1 MDLAKMMESPGHRRW
16 HDAAYWVVLLA
27 ACVVMYVMNTLT
39 PFKEDDMAYS
49 VIPSGSLREFCS
61 SLVDHFMTTNGRFA
75 DVVANLFCA
84 VLGKPVFNVCNA
96 LVFGLMAHLVALLSA
111 GRRSLMALT
120 LFLAVV
126 GVCYPVPGE
135 TMLWVA
141 GSCNYLWAVTA
152 SLALIY
158 YLLNHK
164 DGPLGWGRAALLLL
178 GAFVAG
184 NFNEATSFG
193 VFAGLFLYYAFNR
206 RKVDRR
212 VVIAMVGYLLG
223 VAMIVAS
230 PGAWSRMA
238 EGSGEAH
245 SGFMGLLSSHWY
257 IFNEKMWRFYTPL
270 TACAAGLVVLLS
282 KGFGMV
288 RRSMWTYLFVCLVL
302 FMFAMGFRVINERAY
317 AALVTVG
324 FIITARTAC
333 WLLSRWPWARMAV
346 AAGALAMSAY
356 ATVHAYGPVKAYKA
370 FEDGVVSDIV
380 KAPREAVL
388 LERRFD
394 GYSRFVFPL
403 RFVSSETFMRENVYC
418 AYYDK
423 DNVQFV
429 SDSVYARYHQ
439 GRLLDGAV
447 EAPVKT
453 DRPDIVNTMLTIP
466 DQEYMVITLNVDT
479 MPFTSQQA
487 SYVVSALSQEEM
499 EFRNNYGL
507 FTDHT
512 PQGFYPLRYQD
523 RLLLIF
529 PSVSDSVEHIE
540 FPIDNLEPPTQVTL
554 HLKQ

>member
-164 DGPLGWGRAALLLL
+164 DGPLGWGRAVLLLL
-178 GAFVAG
+178 GAFIAG

>member
-223 VAMIVAS
+223 VVMIVAS
-230 PGAWSRMA
+230 PGAWSRLA
-238 EGSGEAH
+238 EESGEAN
-245 SGFMGLLSSHWY
+245 SGFIGLLSSHWY

-453 DRPDIVNTMLTIP
+453 DRPDIVNTMLMIP
-466 DQEYMVITLNVDT
+466 GQEYMVITLNVDT

>member
-158 YLLNHK
+158 YMLNHK

-223 VAMIVAS
+223 VVMIVAS

-238 EGSGEAH
+238 EESGEAN
-245 SGFMGLLSSHWY
+245 SGFIGLLSSHWY

-333 WLLSRWPWARMAV
+333 WLLSRWPWARIAV

-466 DQEYMVITLNVDT
+466 GQEYMVITLNVDT

-523 RLLLIF
+523 RLLGQN
-529 PSVSDSVEHIE
+529 SRCRASASTRTVSSGCG
-540 FPIDNLEPPTQVTL
+540 
-554 HLKQ
+554 

>member
-27 ACVVMYVMNTLT
+27 ACAVMYVINTLT

-223 VAMIVAS
+223 VVMIVAS

-238 EGSGEAH
+238 EESGEAN
-245 SGFMGLLSSHWY
+245 SGFIGLLSSHWY

-346 AAGALAMSAY
+346 AAGALALSAY

-466 DQEYMVITLNVDT
+466 GQEYMVITLNVDT

>member
-223 VAMIVAS
+223 VVMIVAS

-238 EGSGEAH
+238 EESGEAN
-245 SGFMGLLSSHWY
+245 SGFIGLLSSHWY

-346 AAGALAMSAY
+346 AAGALAMSTY

-453 DRPDIVNTMLTIP
+453 DRPDIVNTMLMIP
-466 DQEYMVITLNVDT
+466 GQEYMVITLNVDT

>member
-164 DGPLGWGRAALLLL
+164 DGPLGWGRAVLLLL
-178 GAFVAG
+178 GAFIAG

-238 EGSGEAH
+238 EESGEAN
-245 SGFMGLLSSHWY
+245 SGFIGLLSSHWY

-270 TACAAGLVVLLS
+270 TACVAGLVVLLS

-346 AAGALAMSAY
+346 AVGALAMSAY

-453 DRPDIVNTMLTIP
+453 DRPDIVNTMLMIP
-466 DQEYMVITLNVDT
+466 GQEYMVITLNVDT

>member
-223 VAMIVAS
+223 VVMIVAS

-238 EGSGEAH
+238 EESGEAN
-245 SGFMGLLSSHWY
+245 SGFIGLLSSHWY

-466 DQEYMVITLNVDT
+466 GQEYMVITLNVDT

>member
-223 VAMIVAS
+223 VVMIVAS

-238 EGSGEAH
+238 EESGEAN
-245 SGFMGLLSSHWY
+245 SGFIGLLSSHWY

-346 AAGALAMSAY
+346 AAGALALSAY

-466 DQEYMVITLNVDT
+466 GQEYMVITLNVDT

>member
-1 MDLAKMMESPGHRRW
+1 MDLAKMMESPVHRRW
-16 HDAAYWVVLLA
+16 HDAAYWAVLLA

-49 VIPSGSLREFCS
+49 IIPSGSLREFCS
-61 SLVDHFMTTNGRFA
+61 SLADHFMTTNGRFA

-96 LVFGLMAHLVALLSA
+96 LVFGLMAHLVTLLSA

-126 GVCYPVPGE
+126 GVCFPVPGE

-158 YLLNHK
+158 YLLHHN
-164 DGPLGWGRAALLLL
+164 DGPLGWGRAVLLLL
-178 GAFVAG
+178 AAFVAG
-184 NFNEATSFG
+184 SFNEATSFG

-206 RKVDRR
+206 SRVDRR

-223 VAMIVAS
+223 VVMIVAS

-238 EGSGEAH
+238 QEGGEVNT
-245 SGFMGLLSSHWY
+245 GFIDLVASHWF

-270 TACAAGLVVLLS
+270 TACVAGVVVLLW
-282 KGFGMV
+282 KGFGTV
-288 RRSMWTYLFVCLVL
+288 RRSMWTYLFVCMAL

-317 AALVTVG
+317 AALTTVG
-324 FIITARTAC
+324 FIITARAAC
-333 WLLSRWPWARMAV
+333 WLLSRWPWARLAV

-429 SDSVYARYHQ
+429 SDSVYERYHS

-447 EAPVKT
+447 EVPVQT
-453 DRPDIVNTMLTIP
+453 DRPDFVNTMLNIP
-466 DQEYMVITLNVDT
+466 GQEYMVLTLNVDT

-487 SYVVSALSQEEM
+487 SYVVSALSDEEM
-499 EFRNNYGL
+499 EFRHNYGL
-507 FTDHT
+507 FTDRT
-512 PQGFYPLRYQD
+512 PQGFYPMRYQD

-529 PSVSDSVEHIE
+529 PSISDSVESIE

-554 HLKQ
+554 KLK

>member
-120 LFLAVV
+120 LYLAVV

-141 GSCNYLWAVTA
+141 GSCNYLWSVTA

-164 DGPLGWGRAALLLL
+164 DGPLGWGRATLLLL

-223 VAMIVAS
+223 VVMIVAS
-230 PGAWSRMA
+230 PGAWSRLA
-238 EGSGEAH
+238 EESGEANT
-245 SGFMGLLSSHWY
+245 GFIGLLSSHWY

-453 DRPDIVNTMLTIP
+453 DRPDIVNAMLMIP
-466 DQEYMVITLNVDT
+466 GQEYMVITLNVDT

>member
-223 VAMIVAS
+223 VVMIVAS

-245 SGFMGLLSSHWY
+245 SGFIGLLSSHWY

-346 AAGALAMSAY
+346 AAGALALSAY

-466 DQEYMVITLNVDT
+466 GQEYMVITLNVDT

>member
-16 HDAAYWVVLLA
+16 HDAAYGVVLLA

-75 DVVANLFCA
+75 DVVANVFCA
-84 VLGKPVFNVCNA
+84 LLGKPVFNVCNA

-164 DGPLGWGRAALLLL
+164 DGPLGWGRAVLLLL

-238 EGSGEAH
+238 EGSGGAH
-245 SGFMGLLSSHWY
+245 SGVIGLLSSHWY

-270 TACAAGLVVLLS
+270 TACVAGLVVLLS

-324 FIITARTAC
+324 FIITARTTC

-418 AYYDK
+418 DYYDK

-453 DRPDIVNTMLTIP
+453 DRPDIVNAMLTIP
-466 DQEYMVITLNVDT
+466 GQEYMVITLNVDT

>member
-223 VAMIVAS
+223 VVMIVAS
-230 PGAWSRMA
+230 PGAWSRLA
-238 EGSGEAH
+238 EESGEAN
-245 SGFMGLLSSHWY
+245 SGFIGLLSSHWY

-288 RRSMWTYLFVCLVL
+288 RRSMWTYLFVCMVL

-466 DQEYMVITLNVDT
+466 GQEYMVITLNVDT

>member
-223 VAMIVAS
+223 VVMIVAS

-238 EGSGEAH
+238 EESGEAN
-245 SGFMGLLSSHWY
+245 SGFIGLLSSHWY

-346 AAGALAMSAY
+346 AAGALAMSTY

-439 GRLLDGAV
+439 GRLLDGAI

-453 DRPDIVNTMLTIP
+453 DRPDIVNTMLMIP
-466 DQEYMVITLNVDT
+466 GQEYMVITLNVDT

>member
-223 VAMIVAS
+223 VVMIVAS

-238 EGSGEAH
+238 EESGEAN
-245 SGFMGLLSSHWY
+245 SGFIGLLSSHWY

-453 DRPDIVNTMLTIP
+453 DRPDIVKTMLTIP
-466 DQEYMVITLNVDT
+466 GQEYMVITLNVDT

>member
-111 GRRSLMALT
+111 GRRSLMALA

-223 VAMIVAS
+223 VVMIVAS
-230 PGAWSRMA
+230 PGAWSRLA
-238 EGSGEAH
+238 EESGEAN
-245 SGFMGLLSSHWY
+245 SGLIGLLSSHWY

-466 DQEYMVITLNVDT
+466 GQEYMVITLNVDT

-540 FPIDNLEPPTQVTL
+540 FPIDNLEPPTHVTL

>member
-75 DVVANLFCA
+75 DVVANVFCA
-84 VLGKPVFNVCNA
+84 ILGKPVFNVCNA

-223 VAMIVAS
+223 VVMIVAS
-230 PGAWSRMA
+230 PGAWSRLA
-238 EGSGEAH
+238 EESGEAN

-418 AYYDK
+418 DYYDK

-453 DRPDIVNTMLTIP
+453 DRPDVVKTMLTIP
-466 DQEYMVITLNVDT
+466 GQEYMVITLNVDT

-512 PQGFYPLRYQD
+512 PKGFYPLRYQD

-540 FPIDNLEPPTQVTL
+540 FPIDNLEPPTQVAL

>member
-75 DVVANLFCA
+75 DVVANVFCA
-84 VLGKPVFNVCNA
+84 LLGKPVFNVCNA

-164 DGPLGWGRAALLLL
+164 DGPLGWGRAVLLLL
-178 GAFVAG
+178 GAFIAG

-193 VFAGLFLYYAFNR
+193 VFAGLFLHYAFNR

-223 VAMIVAS
+223 VVMIVAS

-238 EGSGEAH
+238 EESGEAN
-245 SGFMGLLSSHWY
+245 SGFIGLLSSHWY

-288 RRSMWTYLFVCLVL
+288 RRSMWTYLFVCMAL

-453 DRPDIVNTMLTIP
+453 DRPDIVNTMLMIP
-466 DQEYMVITLNVDT
+466 GQEYMVITLNVDT

>member
-164 DGPLGWGRAALLLL
+164 DGPLGWGRAVLLLL
-178 GAFVAG
+178 GAFIAG

-206 RKVDRR
+206 RNVDRR

-223 VAMIVAS
+223 VVMIVAS
-230 PGAWSRMA
+230 PGAWSRLA
-238 EGSGEAH
+238 EGSGEAN
-245 SGFMGLLSSHWY
+245 SGFIGLLSSHWY

-439 GRLLDGAV
+439 GRLLDGAI

-466 DQEYMVITLNVDT
+466 GQEYMVITLNVDT

>member
-1 MDLAKMMESPGHRRW
+1 MDLAKMMESPGHRRR

-84 VLGKPVFNVCNA
+84 VLGKPVFNLCNA

-223 VAMIVAS
+223 VVMIVAS

-238 EGSGEAH
+238 EESGEAN
-245 SGFMGLLSSHWY
+245 SGFIGLLSSHWY

-453 DRPDIVNTMLTIP
+453 DRPDIVNTMLMIP
-466 DQEYMVITLNVDT
+466 GQEYMVITLNVDT

>member
-223 VAMIVAS
+223 VVMIVAS

-238 EGSGEAH
+238 EESGEAN
-245 SGFMGLLSSHWY
+245 SGFIGLLSSHWY

-346 AAGALAMSAY
+346 AVGALAMSAY

-466 DQEYMVITLNVDT
+466 GQEYMVITLNVDT

>member
-223 VAMIVAS
+223 VVMIVAS

-238 EGSGEAH
+238 EESSEAN
-245 SGFMGLLSSHWY
+245 SGFIGLLSSHWY

-466 DQEYMVITLNVDT
+466 GQEYMVITLNVDT

>member
-164 DGPLGWGRAALLLL
+164 DGPLGWGRAVLLLL
-178 GAFVAG
+178 GAFIAG

-193 VFAGLFLYYAFNR
+193 VFAGLFLYYVFNR

-223 VAMIVAS
+223 VVMIVAS

-238 EGSGEAH
+238 EESGEAN
-245 SGFMGLLSSHWY
+245 SGFIGLLSSHWY

-466 DQEYMVITLNVDT
+466 GQEYMVITLNVDT

>member
-223 VAMIVAS
+223 VVMIVAS
-230 PGAWSRMA
+230 PGAWSRLA
-238 EGSGEAH
+238 EESGEANT
-245 SGFMGLLSSHWY
+245 GLIGLLSSHWY

-333 WLLSRWPWARMAV
+333 WLLSRWPWARIAV

-466 DQEYMVITLNVDT
+466 GQEYMVITLNVDT

>member
-230 PGAWSRMA
+230 PGAWSRLA
-238 EGSGEAH
+238 EESGEAN
-245 SGFMGLLSSHWY
+245 SGFIGLLSSHWY

-466 DQEYMVITLNVDT
+466 GQEYMVITLNVDT

-499 EFRNNYGL
+499 EFRNNYGPKVS
-507 FTDHT
+507 T
-512 PQGFYPLRYQD
+512 PC
-523 RLLLIF
+523 
-529 PSVSDSVEHIE
+529 
-540 FPIDNLEPPTQVTL
+540 VTRTASC
-554 HLKQ
+554 

>member
-164 DGPLGWGRAALLLL
+164 DGPLGWGRAVLLLL
-178 GAFVAG
+178 GAFIAG

-238 EGSGEAH
+238 EESGEAN
-245 SGFMGLLSSHWY
+245 SGFIGLLSSHWY

-418 AYYDK
+418 DYYDK

-453 DRPDIVNTMLTIP
+453 DRPDIVNTMLMIP
-466 DQEYMVITLNVDT
+466 GQEYMVITLNVDT

>member
-164 DGPLGWGRAALLLL
+164 DGPLGWGWAVLLLL

-238 EGSGEAH
+238 EESGEAN
-245 SGFMGLLSSHWY
+245 SGFIGLLSSHWY

-270 TACAAGLVVLLS
+270 TACVAGLVVLLS

-466 DQEYMVITLNVDT
+466 GQEYMVITLNVDT

>member
-1 MDLAKMMESPGHRRW
+1 SPGHRRW

-84 VLGKPVFNVCNA
+84 VLGKPVFNLCNA

-223 VAMIVAS
+223 VVMIVAS

-238 EGSGEAH
+238 EESGEAN
-245 SGFMGLLSSHWY
+245 SGFIGLLSSHWY

-453 DRPDIVNTMLTIP
+453 DRPDIVNTMLMIP
-466 DQEYMVITLNVDT
+466 GQEYMVITLNVDT

>member
-223 VAMIVAS
+223 VVMIVAS
-230 PGAWSRMA
+230 PGAWSRLA
-238 EGSGEAH
+238 EESGEANT
-245 SGFMGLLSSHWY
+245 GFMGLLSSHWY

-466 DQEYMVITLNVDT
+466 GQEYMVITLNVDT

>member
-75 DVVANLFCA
+75 DVVANVFCA
-84 VLGKPVFNVCNA
+84 ILGKPVFNVCNA

-164 DGPLGWGRAALLLL
+164 DGPLGWGRAVLLLL
-178 GAFVAG
+178 GAFIAG

-193 VFAGLFLYYAFNR
+193 VFAGLFLYNAFNR

-245 SGFMGLLSSHWY
+245 SGFIGLLSSHWY

-288 RRSMWTYLFVCLVL
+288 RRSMWTYLFVCMVL

-418 AYYDK
+418 TYYDK

-466 DQEYMVITLNVDT
+466 GQEYMVITLNVDT

>member
-238 EGSGEAH
+238 EESGEAN
-245 SGFMGLLSSHWY
+245 SGFIGLLSSHWY

-453 DRPDIVNTMLTIP
+453 DRPDIVNTMLMIP
-466 DQEYMVITLNVDT
+466 GQEYMVITLNVDT

>member
-16 HDAAYWVVLLA
+16 HDAAYWAVLLA

-245 SGFMGLLSSHWY
+245 SGFIGLLSSHWY

-453 DRPDIVNTMLTIP
+453 DRPDIVNTMLMIP
-466 DQEYMVITLNVDT
+466 GQEYMVITLNVDT

>member
-84 VLGKPVFNVCNA
+84 VLGKPVFNLCNA

-223 VAMIVAS
+223 VVMIVAS

-238 EGSGEAH
+238 EESGEAN
-245 SGFMGLLSSHWY
+245 SGFIGLLSSHWY

-453 DRPDIVNTMLTIP
+453 DRPDIVNTMLMIP
-466 DQEYMVITLNVDT
+466 GQEYMVITLNVDT

>member
-75 DVVANLFCA
+75 DVVANVFCA
-84 VLGKPVFNVCNA
+84 LLGKPVFNVCNA

-164 DGPLGWGRAALLLL
+164 DGPLGWGRAVLLLL
-178 GAFVAG
+178 GAFIAG

-245 SGFMGLLSSHWY
+245 SGFIGLLSSHWY

-270 TACAAGLVVLLS
+270 TACVAGLVVLLS

-388 LERRFD
+388 LDRRFD

-453 DRPDIVNTMLTIP
+453 DRPDIVNAMLTIP
-466 DQEYMVITLNVDT
+466 GQEYMVITLNVDT

>member
-16 HDAAYWVVLLA
+16 HDAAYGVVLLA

-75 DVVANLFCA
+75 DVVANVFCA
-84 VLGKPVFNVCNA
+84 LLGKPVFNVCNA

-164 DGPLGWGRAALLLL
+164 DGPLGWGRAVLLLL

-245 SGFMGLLSSHWY
+245 SGVIGLLSSHWY

-270 TACAAGLVVLLS
+270 TACVAGLVVLLS

-324 FIITARTAC
+324 FIITARTTC

-418 AYYDK
+418 DYYDK

-453 DRPDIVNTMLTIP
+453 DRPDIVNAMLTIP
-466 DQEYMVITLNVDT
+466 GQEYMVITLNVDT

>member
-84 VLGKPVFNVCNA
+84 VLSKPVFNVCNA

-164 DGPLGWGRAALLLL
+164 DGPLGWGRAVLLLL
-178 GAFVAG
+178 GAFIAG

-245 SGFMGLLSSHWY
+245 SGFIGLLSSHWY

-288 RRSMWTYLFVCLVL
+288 RTMPYPGFPTDSQAAFVAMLCASDGTSMIVENIFESRFKYIAQLNK
-302 FMFAMGFRVINERAY
+302 MGADIRVEGRIAVIQGVERLHGA
-317 AALVTVG
+317 AVESPDLRGGSALVTAALGAQGVSRVTG
-324 FIITARTAC
+324 VQYIDRGYENFEGV
-333 WLLSRWPWARMAV
+333 LSS
-346 AAGALAMSAY
+346 L
-356 ATVHAYGPVKAYKA
+356 
-370 FEDGVVSDIV
+370 
-380 KAPREAVL
+380 
-388 LERRFD
+388 
-394 GYSRFVFPL
+394 
-403 RFVSSETFMRENVYC
+403 
-418 AYYDK
+418 
-423 DNVQFV
+423 
-429 SDSVYARYHQ
+429 
-439 GRLLDGAV
+439 GAV
-447 EAPVKT
+447 
-453 DRPDIVNTMLTIP
+453 
-466 DQEYMVITLNVDT
+466 
-479 MPFTSQQA
+479 
-487 SYVVSALSQEEM
+487 
-499 EFRNNYGL
+499 
-507 FTDHT
+507 
-512 PQGFYPLRYQD
+512 
-523 RLLLIF
+523 
-529 PSVSDSVEHIE
+529 IE
-540 FPIDNLEPPTQVTL
+540 R
-554 HLKQ
+554 K

>member
-158 YLLNHK
+158 YMLNHK

-223 VAMIVAS
+223 VVMIVAS

-238 EGSGEAH
+238 EESGEAN
-245 SGFMGLLSSHWY
+245 SGFIGLLSSHWY

-333 WLLSRWPWARMAV
+333 WLLSRWPWARIAV

-466 DQEYMVITLNVDT
+466 GQEYMVITLNVDT